1 MTHKRLRVVEDEEY
15 GGLGLK
21 FVEPHKFCNGK
32 FTIQN
37 GLVLAHD
44 IIEHQQGT
52 GKIGSIGD
60 EMIALGGICYSR
72 GQWGDMSR
80 NGAGSMYSAEEI
92 IAFDILNMAR
102 LYFHNNIPFRQKLVT
117 SRKSD
122 PTDFVDYVIEAAREG
137 WSKEF
142 EYDQSSNLDPNQE
155 QIDTYLEACRIYM
168 VHGSKLADRLF
179 GSGVLANDMF
189 WEIERNTS
197 GFIQQLEHEG
207 QEFILSYDFN
217 KNIRFREA
225 EDPFYY

>member
-1 MTHKRLRVVEDEEY
+1 MTHKRLRAVEDEEY

-21 FVEPHKFCNGK
+21 FVEPHKFCNGR
-32 FTIQN
+32 FTIQT

-52 GKIGSIGD
+52 AKIGSIGD

-72 GQWGDMSR
+72 GQWGDLNR
-80 NGAGSMYSAEEI
+80 NGAGGFFSTEES
-92 IAFDILNMAR
+92 IASDIHNMAG
-102 LYFHNNIPFRQKLVT
+102 LYFNNNIPFRQKLVR

-122 PTDFVDYVIEAAREG
+122 PTNFVDYVIEAARENWDKSFDRWEG
-137 WSKEF
+137 YSE
-142 EYDQSSNLDPNQE
+142 PNQE

-168 VHGSKLADRLF
+168 VHGAKLADRRF

-197 GFIQQLEHEG
+197 GLIQQLEYEG

-217 KNIRFREA
+217 KNIQFREA